1 MRKEILTDEKIKLD
15 IPFSRAQDWGDMTDK
30 FLRFFL
36 PFTALGIILILAT
49 TWKLALPCFAVS
61 AGVLIWYILIL
72 KRTPKKTEPVYASYT
87 VIKDKLVNIV
97 EETEQQYSTSG
108 HYYKDITYFYFSSQ
122 RWRVRSDNY
131 RWSELYYMSKAGLCN
146 TSLIGD
152 EFYLVMLND
161 THEIACVYNTKLF
174 DYKTE
179 LS

>member
-15 IPFSRAQDWGDMTDK
+15 IPYSRAQDWGDVTDK

-61 AGVLIWYILIL
+61 AGVLIWYIL
-72 KRTPKKTEPVYASYT
+72 
-87 VIKDKLVNIV
+87 
-97 EETEQQYSTSG
+97 
-108 HYYKDITYFYFSSQ
+108 
-122 RWRVRSDNY
+122 
-131 RWSELYYMSKAGLCN
+131 
-146 TSLIGD
+146 
-152 EFYLVMLND
+152 MLND
-161 THEIACVYNTKLF
+161 THEIACVHNTKLF